1 MPSSQANRVSS
12 PKPPK
17 PKSSAF
23 NASEA
28 PEEKGVTQRVGMLCG
43 AVLAYFS
50 GVMCSYLGILDLVPP
65 LRYIPFTDVIFLLLG
80 AWLGMRYLK
89 VVLAFSG
96 LLALLLLVVAH
107 TPVTTRMAAP
117 LRMQTSMQE
126 VERGADVVM
135 VLGSWVQ
142 SDDTFTAPSLARL
155 LRGIELVR
163 QKRAPVLVLSEIASP
178 AGSYVQAARRIA
190 SGLNFPLNVQPL
202 PGHVVNTRDEAV
214 RFAAL
219 AKQKGWKRVLLVTS
233 PTHTRR
239 ATLMFRQ
246 AAQESRQKLQV
257 LPVQAM
263 ELDADLNRLNDPGER
278 INVFKM
284 ALREWAG
291 LWIYQRRGWLAEG

>member
-12 PKPPK
+12 PKPRAPK
-17 PKSSAF
+17 NSPF
-23 NASEA
+23 NAGET
-28 PEEKGVTQRVGMLCG
+28 PKETGLTRRTQMLCG

-50 GVMCSYLGILDLVPP
+50 GVICSYLGIIDLVPP
-65 LRYIPFTDVIFLLLG
+65 LRHIPFTDVIFLLIG
-80 AWLGMRYLK
+80 AWLGVRYLK
-89 VVLAFSG
+89 VVLALSG
-96 LLALLLLVVAH
+96 AIALLLLIVAH
-107 TPVTTRMAAP
+107 TPVTTRMATP
-117 LRMQTSMQE
+117 LRMQTSTKDIT
-126 VERGADVVM
+126 RGADVVM

-142 SDDTFTAPSLARL
+142 SDDALTAPSMTRL

-163 QKRAPVLVLSEIASP
+163 QKRAPILIVSEIASP
-178 AGSYVQAARRIA
+178 AGSYVKAARDLA
-190 SGLNFPLNVQPL
+190 TDLDFPLNVQPL

-239 ATLMFRQ
+239 ATLMFRR
-246 AAQESRQKLQV
+246 AAQESKQKLQV

-263 ELDADLNRLNDPGER
+263 ELDADLNKLNDAGER

-291 LWIYQRRGWLAEG
+291 LWIYQRRGWV